1 MHTLKVLLAEALD
14 NLLVAASLMFLVIAF
29 LAAIAEPMAALVP
42 LALCVIFYLVARY
55 KDSDG
60 VAM

>member
-29 LAAIAEPMAALVP
+29 LAAFAEPMAALVP
-42 LALCVIFYLVARY
+42 LALCVIFYLIARY

>member
-1 MHTLKVLLAEALD
+1 MNTLKILLSEAAD

-29 LAAIAEPMAALVP
+29 LAAIAEPMAALFP
-42 LALCVIFYLVARY
+42 LALCVVFYLIARL
-55 KDSDG
+55 KENNG